1 MGFRGPCL
9 RMTSMRIRIA
19 EIIGLIALGAGSRL
33 IPHLPNVTA
42 MSAVALKS
50 RARFGVAGLAI
61 PLVSMAIADA
71 VIGFYDWK
79 LLASVYASFAL
90 IAMLGS
96 LLPSSSSIYR
106 IAVVSTVG
114 STLFFLITNT
124 VVWALSAW
132 YPHTIGGLLAC
143 LAAGLPFY
151 RYMLVGDIVVGIAMY
166 KLPQVAVARALQ
178 SDLLKHRLRSSF
190 L

>member
-1 MGFRGPCL
+1 MSKKIL
-9 RMTSMRIRIA
+9 

-50 RARFGVAGLAI
+50 RARFGMAGLAI
-61 PLVSMAIADA
+61 PLISMALAD
-71 VIGFYDWK
+71 VVLGFYDWK

-90 IAMLGS
+90 IAILGS
-96 LLPSSSSIYR
+96 FLPSSSSTSR
-106 IAVVSTVG
+106 IVFVSAAGSTV
-114 STLFFLITNT
+114 FFLVTNT

-151 RYMLVGDIVVGIAMY
+151 RYMLVGDIIAVVAMY
-166 KLPQVAVARALQ
+166 KLPQIALARAF
-178 SDLLKHRLRSSF
+178 SARIDGTAVF
-190 L
+190 TE